1 MYSISFDSRPVSHNY
16 YTYANDL
23 AAATVRVQILHD
35 TRGQWIIKI
44 LSSNIIIWV
53 VAQGKCKYC
62 EEETKKVICPQ
73 I

>member
-35 TRGQWIIKI
+35 TRGQ
-44 LSSNIIIWV
+44 
-53 VAQGKCKYC
+53 
-62 EEETKKVICPQ
+62 
-73 I
+73 